1 MTVTGMFV
9 WLGGGQPAE
18 PTDGYER
25 TGYLVTGAS
34 VTVFALVAAGITL
47 MTLGLSDGW
56 PMPAAVAVAL
66 VVGFIAGLIGRALAG
81 AAQTGR
87 PDLPAGAPNRPAVA
101 GRIAVAALT
110 GVLLAELAATV
121 LFDGTID
128 RVLDERAAV
137 SASAAPGVRAART
150 QLERA
155 VADRDAL
162 DRTITEAE
170 TAIDNAL
177 VIARCEYN
185 PTPQCPQ
192 TKITGV
198 PGRGPEAQT
207 AETML
212 DDARARL
219 RTAQARIAPLDQR
232 ITDARRG
239 LDEAEAAAIATSDR
253 GFGARW
259 TVMHDHT
266 TSSPGELFLRLLGT
280 VAFIL
285 LALLPLI
292 LRWWRGE
299 TTQERRRA
307 AAAVRDR
314 AERAADATIAEKQAQ
329 IRTEAETLRAE
340 QQLTTARL
348 AAEADTAIARE
359 QQRTRI
365 IAAIGGLEI
374 GVTESPR
381 RSAEPAGREP
391 TTRNHP
397 LPEGSPG
404 NRDIV
409 TRPRPDGPAE
419 LPEPVGPQ
427 SDRLPAVRA
436 ERKSDSGG
444 LELPLIGTVPFTD
457 IAARRLRPLVPSF
470 VTAAIDTAIDTATQP
485 LRTARQV
492 LEEAEEITFT
502 LRRTRKVTVD
512 TGTEQ
517 VPPRSPEPTR
527 GRQLAATVVDVAYTD
542 PETVTVHTASI
553 EGEPGTV
560 DHDELSA
567 PRAITLPNP
576 PSPRQLPPGR

>member
-1 MTVTGMFV
+1 MTITGIFL

-18 PTDGYER
+18 PTNGYER

-47 MTLGLSDGW
+47 MALGLSGGW
-56 PMPAAVAVAL
+56 PIPTAMAVAL
-66 VVGFIAGLIGRALAG
+66 VIGFVAGLIGRALAG
-81 AAQTGR
+81 AEQTGR

-128 RVLDERAAV
+128 RALDERAAA
-137 SASAAPGVRAART
+137 SASAAPEVRAART
-150 QLERA
+150 QLDRA

-162 DRTITEAE
+162 DRTIAEAE

-177 VIARCEYN
+177 VTARCEYN

-232 ITDARRG
+232 ITDTRRE

-259 TVMHDHT
+259 TAMHDHT
-266 TSSPGELFLRLLGT
+266 TSSPGVLFLRLLGT
-280 VAFIL
+280 VAFVL

-299 TTQERRRA
+299 TAQERRRA

-329 IRTEAETLRAE
+329 IRTETETLRAE
-340 QQLTTARL
+340 QQLTAARL

-359 QQRTRI
+359 QQRTRV

-374 GVTESPR
+374 GVTESLR
-381 RSAEPAGREP
+381 RSAAPAGREP
-391 TTRNHP
+391 ATRNRP
-397 LPEGSPG
+397 LPESSP
-404 NRDIV
+404 DM
-409 TRPRPDGPAE
+409 TPPHPDGPAA
-419 LPEPVGPQ
+419 LPASVGPQ

-436 ERKSDSGG
+436 EREAGSGG

-492 LEEAEEITFT
+492 WEEAEEITFT

-527 GRQLAATVVDVAYTD
+527 GRHIAATVVDVGYTD

-553 EGEPGTV
+553 EGEPSTV

-567 PRAITLPNP
+567 PRAIALPNR
-576 PSPRQLPPGR
+576 PSPPQLPPGR